1 MFFNVKDMEQ
11 FQSQKQFI
19 DTAIVPLLSL
29 EFSDERSNQSSSAAE
44 FLMSLTA
51 FIEQQFKGRLLV
63 TPPFSYIESIKEN
76 ISLRAIQDELQ
87 AAGFKYIFF
96 ITCDHRWTTFNDS
109 FNIQWLPAIPI
120 ESMDKAVK
128 QRILEDQ
135 LKQVIPT
142 FTNAWTSQ

>member
-29 EFSDERSNQSSSAAE
+29 EFSDERSKQSSSAAE

-51 FIEQQFKGRLLV
+51 FIENQFKGRLLV
-63 TPPFSYIESIKEN
+63 TPHFSYIESIKEI
-76 ISLRAIQDELQ
+76 ISLQAIYDELQ
-87 AAGFKYIFF
+87 AAGFKHIFF
-96 ITCDHRWTTFNDS
+96 MTCDHYWTTVNDS
-109 FNIQWLPAIPI
+109 FNILWLPAIPL

-135 LKQVIPT
+135 LKQVIPMLT
-142 FTNAWTSQ
+142 HIWTSQ

>member
-29 EFSDERSNQSSSAAE
+29 EFSDERSKQSSSAAE

-51 FIEQQFKGRLLV
+51 FIENQFKGRLLV
-63 TPPFSYIESIKEN
+63 TPHFSYIESIKEI
-76 ISLRAIQDELQ
+76 ISLQAIYDELQ
-87 AAGFKYIFF
+87 AAGFKHIFF
-96 ITCDHRWTTFNDS
+96 MTCDHYWTTVNDS
-109 FNIQWLPAIPI
+109 FNILWLPAIPL

-142 FTNAWTSQ
+142 LTHTWTSQ